1 MNVSTELR
9 SDAMLH
15 SALVSCAAIFQTKGH
30 GDIAVCPERGDKR
43 CFNLIFYNKFDLV
56 IAGSGIQKR

>member
-1 MNVSTELR
+1 MNVSAELR

-30 GDIAVCPERGDKR
+30 GNIAISPKGGDE
-43 CFNLIFYNKFDLV
+43 CSFYLILNNKFDLV
-56 IAGSGIQKR
+56 IANSGIQKR